1 MIKPVI
7 VFFGLAFLSGCTSI
21 TNEQMMQI
29 HQGMSSD
36 EIISMFGQPNNVSVA
51 VCGESPNNWNCTTWE
66 YYLFPEGDASFT
78 FGGDNGDLKL
88 NNFDIDK
95 GNIWD

>member
-1 MIKPVI
+1 MVKVIMI
-7 VFFGLAFLSGCTSI
+7 FFGVAFLSGCTSI
-21 TNEQMMQI
+21 TNEQMMKI

-36 EIISMFGQPNNVSVA
+36 EIVSMFGQPNNVRVD
-51 VCGESPNNWNCTTWE
+51 VCGKSPNTWSCTTWE
-66 YYLFPEGDASFT
+66 YYLFPEGDASFR
-78 FGGDNGDLKL
+78 FNGEHGDLRL